1 LTPSPRRGT
10 LGTAEIVHAPLAS
23 TSEAPTEL
31 LERAAQLEA
40 LSRAFQ
46 AVRER
51 RRGRLV
57 LIEGEAGVGKTAL
70 ARRFCDE
77 RGGTARILWGAC
89 DGLFT
94 PRPLGPLVD
103 VAEITGSDLEEVVGS
118 GALPHEVAAALM
130 RELSMLTSVLV
141 LEDLHWADEAT
152 LDVFRLL
159 ARRVDTVRALVIAS
173 YRGGELAGEHPL
185 RVVLGE
191 LATTRGIERIGIAPL
206 SPVAVARLAEPY
218 GVDAEELFRRTAGN
232 PFFVTEVLAAGEE
245 DIPHTVRDAVLA
257 RAARLS
263 RPARKLLETVAVLP
277 PHAELWLLEELAGAS
292 ADRLDECVASG
303 MLTAEPGAVAFRH
316 ELARLAIEDSLAA
329 NRRVTLH
336 RAALE
341 ALGDRAGRPPD
352 LDRLAHHAEAARDAE
367 AVLRFA
373 PAAAE
378 RAASLGAHREAAAQ
392 YVRAVRF
399 AGESPLERRA
409 ELLERRAHEC
419 YLADQVDDAIASL
432 REAIE
437 CRKRLGDRL
446 GEGQLLRSLANLL
459 WCPGRRAE
467 AELAAGEAVALLE
480 QLPPGREL
488 AMAYSEL
495 SRLCMNA
502 DDAEGALA
510 WGGRAIELADRLGDD
525 RVLVHALTNVGTTEL
540 KRGLPEGRQKL
551 ERSLELARKV
561 EDEEGVA
568 RALVNLVETALLV
581 HSYPL
586 VDRNVEEGLAFAVER
601 GLEIYRLYLIAFRAV
616 AELGQGRWTEA
627 EKSAGLVLH
636 EPCVSTLPRTH
647 AQVVIGLLRARRSG
661 ADVWPP
667 LDEAL
672 ALAEPTG
679 ELVRIAPV
687 AAARAEAAWLE
698 GRHDAVAEATEAA
711 LELALARQ
719 SPWMV
724 GELACWRRRAGV
736 LDDTPEGAAE
746 PYALELA
753 GDWKGAA
760 ASWTRLGCPY
770 EAALALASADDDVA
784 LRRSLDELHGLGA
797 RPAAAIVARRLR
809 ERGARGLPRGP
820 RPATRENPANLTRRE
835 VEVLRLVADGLR
847 SAEIAERLFLSRKTV
862 DNHVSAILR
871 KLDARSR
878 AEASAE
884 AVRLGMTAPR

>member
-1 LTPSPRRGT
+1 
-10 LGTAEIVHAPLAS
+10 VHAPPAS
-23 TSEAPTEL
+23 TSEESAEL
-31 LERAAQLEA
+31 LERAGELEA
-40 LSRAFQ
+40 LGHAFH

-70 ARRFCDE
+70 ARRFCDD
-77 RGGTARILWGAC
+77 RAGTARILWGAC

-103 VAEITGSDLEEVVGS
+103 VAEITGGDLEEVVGT

-130 RELSMLTSVLV
+130 RELSLLTSVVV

-152 LDVFRLL
+152 LDVFRLV
-159 ARRVDTVRALVIAS
+159 ARRVDTVRALVLAS
-173 YRGGELAGEHPL
+173 YREDELAGEHPL

-191 LATTRGIERIGIAPL
+191 LATGRGIERIEIGPL
-206 SPVAVARLAEPY
+206 SPAAVATLAEPH
-218 GVDAEELFRRTAGN
+218 GVDAEELFRTTGGN
-232 PFFVTEVLAAGEE
+232 PFFVTEALAAGEHE
-245 DIPHTVRDAVLA
+245 MPRTVRDAVLA

-263 RPARKLLETVAVLP
+263 RPARLLLETVAVLP

-316 ELARLAIEDSLAA
+316 ELARRAVEDSLAA
-329 NRRVTLH
+329 NRRLTLN

-341 ALGDRAGRPPD
+341 ALGNRAVRTPD

-367 AVLRFA
+367 AVLRLA

-392 YVRAVRF
+392 YARAVRF
-399 AGESPLERRA
+399 ADESPLERRA
-409 ELLERRAHEC
+409 ELLERRAREC
-419 YLADQVDDAIASL
+419 YLSDQADDAIASL

-437 CRKRLGDRL
+437 CRRRLGDRL
-446 GEGQLLRSLANLL
+446 GEGQLLRSLANQL

-510 WGGRAIELADRLGDD
+510 WGGRAIELAERLDDD
-525 RVLVHALTNVGTTEL
+525 RILAHALTNIGTAEG
-540 KRGLPEGRQKL
+540 KRGLPEGRERL
-551 ERSLELARKV
+551 ERSLELARNV
-561 EDEEGVA
+561 DDEDGVA
-568 RALVNLVETALLV
+568 RALVNLVEVALLLR
-581 HSYPL
+581 SYPL
-586 VDRNVEEGLAFAVER
+586 VERNIEEGLAFVVER
-601 GLEIYRLYLIAFRAV
+601 GLEIYRLYLIAFRAM
-616 AELGQGRWTEA
+616 AKLGQGRWTEA
-627 EKSAGLVLH
+627 EESAGLVLH
-636 EPCVSTLPRTH
+636 EPCVSTLPRTY
-647 AQVVIGLLRARRSG
+647 ALVVIGLLRARRGSAG
-661 ADVWPP
+661 AWPP

-672 ALAEPTG
+672 SLAEPTG

-698 GRHDAVAEATEAA
+698 GRRDAVDEATEAA
-711 LELALARQ
+711 LEVALARR
-719 SPWMV
+719 SSWWV

-736 LDDTPEGAAE
+736 LDGVPESAAE
-746 PYALELA
+746 PYAAELA

-760 ASWTRLGCPY
+760 ARWTSLGCPY
-770 EAALALASADDDVA
+770 DAALTLASADDEVA

-797 RPAAAIVARRLR
+797 PRAASIVLRRLR
-809 ERGARGLPRGP
+809 ERGARGLRRGP
-820 RPATRENPANLTRRE
+820 RPATRENPGNLTPRE
-835 VEVLRLVADGLR
+835 VEVLGLVADGLR

-871 KLDARSR
+871 KLGARSR

-884 AVRLGMTAPR
+884 AVRLGLAAQHR